1 MARGRYAGLLNF
13 MNRAIKAY
21 IDDSR
26 RSRRLKWPFDPALPL
41 AFPGLFYLSLV
52 FAIPLV
58 LLLLSSL
65 STPEGISLVNYTE
78 FFSEPFHWKVMWNTL
93 RAALLTTLFSL
104 LIGYPTAFALA
115 RSSGLLQIVL
125 IIALIL
131 PLSVGVVVKA
141 FSWTILLRSDGLVNQ
156 AMIFIGLIDE
166 PVRLL
171 FTPAGLVFGA
181 INIFV
186 PFMVLPIYSV
196 VKLMDRSLLDAA
208 ATLGSSPLHRFFH
221 VTVPLTMPGVIAG
234 IAFVFSLSVAM
245 YVVPTLLIG
254 ERYQTMS
261 MLIAR
266 SYLYLRDRALGSTMA
281 MVLLSIA
288 VATVLASSYLTRNR
302 QEG

>member
-1 MARGRYAGLLNF
+1 MSRVTETPGMDLGAGEDARW
-13 MNRAIKAY
+13 
-21 IDDSR
+21 
-26 RSRRLKWPFDPALPL
+26 LKWRLDPALLL
-41 AFPGLFYLSLV
+41 AFPGTFYLLLI
-52 FAIPLV
+52 FAVPLL
-58 LLLLSSL
+58 LLLLSSV
-65 STPEGISLVNYTE
+65 STPKGISFVNYAE
-78 FFSEPFHWKVMWNTL
+78 FFSDPFSWKVMWNTL

-115 RSSGLLQIVL
+115 RASGPMQNVLLV
-125 IIALIL
+125 ALIL

-156 AMIFIGLIDE
+156 VMMFIGLIDE

-208 ATLGSSPLHRFFH
+208 ATLGSGPIHRFFH

-245 YVVPTLLIG
+245 YVVPILLIG

-266 SYLYLRDRALGSTMA
+266 SYLYLRDRALGSTIA
-281 MVLLSIA
+281 MVLLAIA
-288 VATVLASSYLTRNR
+288 VAIVLASRYLTRSR
-302 QEG
+302 QEGR